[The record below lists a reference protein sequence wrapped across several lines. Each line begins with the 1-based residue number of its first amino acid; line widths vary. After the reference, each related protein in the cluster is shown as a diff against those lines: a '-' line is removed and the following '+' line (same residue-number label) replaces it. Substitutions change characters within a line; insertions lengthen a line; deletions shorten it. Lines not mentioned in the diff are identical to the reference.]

1 MSHMKILF
9 DIESKVGDS
18 KVDLISR
25 TEDVFIIVTKN
36 LDDNSVITHYNIE
49 EGLRYLDC
57 ASELIGHNIIGYDL
71 PVLQRL
77 YDYVH
82 NARITDT
89 LFMSRLVSPN
99 RRECDTIH

>member
-9 DIESKVGDS
+9 DIESKVGNS
-18 KVDLISR
+18 KGDLISR

-57 ASELIGHNIIGYDL
+57 CL
-71 PVLQRL
+71 L
-77 YDYVH
+77 YTSPSPRD
-82 NARITDT
+82 AT
-89 LFMSRLVSPN
+89 LSRMPSSA
-99 RRECDTIH
+99 